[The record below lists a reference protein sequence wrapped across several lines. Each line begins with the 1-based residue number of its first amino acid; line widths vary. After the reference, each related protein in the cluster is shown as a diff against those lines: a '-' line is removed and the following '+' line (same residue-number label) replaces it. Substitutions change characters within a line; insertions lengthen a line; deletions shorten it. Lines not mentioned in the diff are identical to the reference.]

1 MMKKL
6 ATIFA
11 AAVAVGNC
19 YAQCDTLAVRVSET
33 DEPMMTGLYQPSW
46 QSFAEHYQ
54 VPQWFRD
61 AKFGI
66 WAHWGPQC
74 VEGTGDWMGRRM
86 YIESDTAYKYH
97 KEHYGHPSEFGFKDV
112 LPLLKAEHWNP
123 DSLVAFY
130 KEVGARYFVAMANHH
145 DNFDMWDSKYQE
157 WNSKNIGPKRDV
169 IGEWKAAADK
179 AGLPFGVSIHADH
192 AWSWYETAQRYD
204 QQGEKMAVPY
214 DGTLTK
220 ADGKGKWWEGYDPQ
234 HLYRQNHPLSRGSW
248 AMWQIVGQWE
258 WQNGASVPDQEFATN
273 IYNRSVDLINRYNPD
288 FIYFDATG
296 LPLWPVSDAGL
307 KIGAHFYN
315 HYMATHNGKNNAV
328 MTGKILTE
336 QQKKGI
342 VWDVE
347 RGAPNEMIPA
357 PWETCTCLGNWHYN
371 DDYYK
376 YDLYKSASTVVKI
389 LVDVVSKNGNLLLS
403 VPLRADGTF
412 DDKEGTILHEL
423 AAWMKVNGECIY
435 ATRPWKIFGE
445 GPIADADIQ
454 IKDQGFNEESYI
466 KAGADE
472 IRFTTAKN
480 CLYAT
485 ALAWPTEGNTVTIKS
500 LGKNSKYY
508 TTKISSVQ
516 LVGYGKVKFTRTD
529 DALIV
534 TLPST
539 PTNTIAPVLKIK

>member
-1 MMKKL
+1 
-6 ATIFA
+6 
-11 AAVAVGNC
+11 
-19 YAQCDTLAVRVSET
+19 
-33 DEPMMTGLYQPSW
+33 
-46 QSFAEHYQ
+46 
-54 VPQWFRD
+54 
-61 AKFGI
+61 
-66 WAHWGPQC
+66 
-74 VEGTGDWMGRRM
+74 
-86 YIESDTAYKYH
+86 
-97 KEHYGHPSEFGFKDV
+97 
-112 LPLLKAEHWNP
+112 
-123 DSLVAFY
+123 
-130 KEVGARYFVAMANHH
+130 
-145 DNFDMWDSKYQE
+145 MWDSKYQE